1 MSRIAGAICALTCA
15 VFSASVAF
23 AETVRVASFNMEL
36 VREGPGLALRDIRR
50 ADDPQISAIIEVL
63 GRVRPDI
70 LAVQGLDYDF
80 GLETL
85 NALNSR
91 LGEAGLSYPYA
102 LALPTNRGLQTGL
115 DLDGDGRAGEAAD
128 AQGFG
133 RFYGQGAM
141 ALLSRYPVDQD
152 GVLDFTT
159 LLWAE
164 LPETQRPMLE
174 DGTPFPSAQAAAQ
187 QRLSSSGHWVVPV
200 RIGETQR
207 LTLLTFHAAPPVF
220 DGPEDRNG
228 RRNADEIRLWRHLLD
243 GRLGPVPATPFVIA
257 GAATLDPF
265 DSDGR
270 HEAIRDLLSDPRLQD
285 PGPTSS
291 GAATAPDEG
300 HAGPNE
306 LDTVEWEGVGRL
318 RVDYVL
324 PSADLSITDA
334 GVFWPAPG
342 EAGHEAALTA
352 SRHRLVWVDVV
363 VVP

>member
-1 MSRIAGAICALTCA
+1 M
-15 VFSASVAF
+15 
-23 AETVRVASFNMEL
+23 
-36 VREGPGLALRDIRR
+36 
-50 ADDPQISAIIEVL
+50 
-63 GRVRPDI
+63 
-70 LAVQGLDYDF
+70 
-80 GLETL
+80 
-85 NALNSR
+85 
-91 LGEAGLSYPYA
+91 
-102 LALPTNRGLQTGL
+102 
-115 DLDGDGRAGEAAD
+115 
-128 AQGFG
+128 
-133 RFYGQGAM
+133 
-141 ALLSRYPVDQD
+141 
-152 GVLDFTT
+152 
-159 LLWAE
+159 
-164 LPETQRPMLE
+164 
-174 DGTPFPSAQAAAQ
+174 
-187 QRLSSSGHWVVPV
+187 
-200 RIGETQR
+200 
-207 LTLLTFHAAPPVF
+207 
-220 DGPEDRNG
+220 
-228 RRNADEIRLWRHLLD
+228 
-243 GRLGPVPATPFVIA
+243 PATPFVIA

-270 HEAIRDLLSDPRLQD
+270 HEAIRDLLSDSRLQD